1 MTPTNLIQALAA
13 ELKEATAQIRLATE
27 YHEPKEGGEPT
38 FEDCVAVNVF
48 TQYLPQDLFENEH
61 YYPCICAELIK
72 ISDDLKDGSSVEVAL
87 SFGVYAYEER
97 AWRDLFHLMEVVR
110 QRILTKRVI
119 ANRFRLTAAEW
130 GLVEENLQ
138 PKPFYFGQGILTYQI
153 YQPQEIG
160 LPI

>member
-1 MTPTNLIQALAA
+1 MTAAHLIESLAA
-13 ELKEATAQIRLATE
+13 ELREATAQVKLPVE
-27 YHEPKEGGEPT
+27 YHTPKEGGEPT
-38 FEDCVAVNVF
+38 FEDCVPVNVF

-87 SFGVYAYEER
+87 SFGVFAYEER

-110 QRILTKRVI
+110 QRILTSRVI
-119 ANRFRLTAAEW
+119 ANRFRLTEATWQMIDPE
-130 GLVEENLQ
+130 LQ
-138 PKPFYFGQGILTYQI
+138 PLPFMFGQGIVTYQI
-153 YQPQEIG
+153 YQPHEIG